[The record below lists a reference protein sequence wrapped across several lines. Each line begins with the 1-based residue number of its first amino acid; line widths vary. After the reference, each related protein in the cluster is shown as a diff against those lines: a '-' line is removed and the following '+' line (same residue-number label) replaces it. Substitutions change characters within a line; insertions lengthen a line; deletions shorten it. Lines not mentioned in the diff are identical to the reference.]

1 LPIEPQLLC
10 QRYWHCE
17 GFNMKSENEVGT
29 AGNSRRGAGMAV
41 RILHPMV
48 MRYRPSTAAAN
59 GQVRSRIE
67 ADTAGR
73 DTPIS
78 IWWDHLPGRER
89 QSP

>member
-1 LPIEPQLLC
+1 
-10 QRYWHCE
+10 
-17 GFNMKSENEVGT
+17 MKSENEVGT

-59 GQVRSRIE
+59 RQVPSRIE
-67 ADTAGR
+67 ADAAGR

-78 IWWDHLPGRER
+78 VWWDHLPGGDPRSR
-89 QSP
+89 T